1 MRGQTNKQ
9 SRGHI
14 AHLSNNN
21 HNWSNQLSYIKY
33 NKSVIQDLERSKS
46 TPPPPPE
53 SGLCCCFVCYPQ
65 LKHRPDKISQGP
77 SCTILPPL
85 SSICRFFCCIPR
97 NVSGLNRY
105 KIYMCVPIWQWTWS
119 PPWDQPPCFVHSSLK
134 AFSCAAFSLLFF
146 SSWISTA
153 FPL

>member
-1 MRGQTNKQ
+1 MRGQTYKQ

-21 HNWSNQLSYIKY
+21 HNWSNQLSDIKY
-33 NKSVIQDLERSKS
+33 NKFVIQDLERSKS
-46 TPPPPPE
+46 NPPPPGIRFMLLFRLLP
-53 SGLCCCFVCYPQ
+53 P
-65 LKHRPDKISQGP
+65 LKHIPEKISLGP